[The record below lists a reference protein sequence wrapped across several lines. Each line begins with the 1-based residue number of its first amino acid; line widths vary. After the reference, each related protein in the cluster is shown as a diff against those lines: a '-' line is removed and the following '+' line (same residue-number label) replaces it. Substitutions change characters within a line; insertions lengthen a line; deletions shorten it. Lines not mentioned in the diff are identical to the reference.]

1 MQEKDT
7 FEPKS
12 KKNKFL
18 MMKTEMPTAVKT
30 MTAQKS
36 DVYAVCDGCMW
47 ELIYWNIKISMKFVE
62 WYQSFLERMS

>member
-47 ELIYWNIKISMKFVE
+47 ELIY
-62 WYQSFLERMS
+62 